1 MVSNGQEKEIVFLE
15 LSECSYH
22 RAGGGQQKHGVT
34 QPLPQ
39 VWRHGIGGRNT
50 HAALWWL
57 IITHQYS
64 SISRSV
70 VSDCDSR
77 LLCQWDSPGKNTG
90 VGCHSL
96 VQSIPTQGSKLDLLN
111 CRQVLYHLNHQGKPH
126 THQYRQVVQWK
137 NSRWIKH
144 NPFCMMV
151 PDWNMWLSWS
161 NSDPSYSYLH
171 MSLQMGAFA
180 HTTSFYLEHYLLS
193 L

>member
-70 VSDCDSR
+70 VSDCDSMACTAHQAPLSVR
-77 LLCQWDSPGKNTG
+77 FSRQEYWSGLPFPCPEHPNPGIKAGSPELQAG
-90 VGCHSL
+90 SL
-96 VQSIPTQGSKLDLLN
+96 PSEPPGEAPYPSIQASGSMEK
-111 CRQVLYHLNHQGKPH
+111 
-126 THQYRQVVQWK
+126 
-137 NSRWIKH
+137 
-144 NPFCMMV
+144 F
-151 PDWNMWLSWS
+151 
-161 NSDPSYSYLH
+161 
-171 MSLQMGAFA
+171 QMNK
-180 HTTSFYLEHYLLS
+180 T
-193 L
+193 